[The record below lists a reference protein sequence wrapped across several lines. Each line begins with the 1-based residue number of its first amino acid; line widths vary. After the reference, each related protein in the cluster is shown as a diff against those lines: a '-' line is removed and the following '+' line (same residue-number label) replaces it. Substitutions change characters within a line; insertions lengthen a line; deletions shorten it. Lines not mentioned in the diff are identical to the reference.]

1 MKNHSFK
8 EPGVFGPEGIA
19 VISKAYA
26 VALKELRD
34 TGQPQIVR
42 EIIAGRII
50 AAARTGER
58 DPVRLREAA
67 LPWLAR
73 QRN

>member
-1 MKNHSFK
+1 MKNHSFV

-26 VALKELRD
+26 ATLEELHD

-42 EIIAGRII
+42 EIIARRII

-58 DPVRLREAA
+58 DAVRLREAA

>member
-1 MKNHSFK
+1 MKNHSFI

-19 VISKAYA
+19 VISQAYA
-26 VALKELRD
+26 AALKELHD
-34 TGQPQIVR
+34 AGQPQTVR